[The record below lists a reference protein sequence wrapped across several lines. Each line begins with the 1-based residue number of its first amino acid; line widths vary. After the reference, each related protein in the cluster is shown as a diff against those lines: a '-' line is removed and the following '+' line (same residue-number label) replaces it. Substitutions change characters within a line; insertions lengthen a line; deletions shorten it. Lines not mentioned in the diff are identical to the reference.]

1 MKKVFITRL
10 NPDPV
15 KNGVIMKNIISLLF
29 LLTVFSGLHA
39 QENVAMPANDPE
51 IGIVEHLDTT
61 LSPGIMVIRES
72 GDTVSLLSL
81 IDKPTILNLVYY
93 RCPGICSPIMNSL
106 AEVVDKMDMVI
117 GKDYQILTVSFD
129 AREDREL
136 GLKKKQNYMN
146 MVKKEIDPAGWQ
158 FMTADSLDIANLCNT
173 VGFRYKIVGNDFL
186 HPGMI
191 AVFSPRGKLTRYLFG
206 TYYLPFEVNLA
217 LAEANKGLSGPTI
230 NRVLQFCYTYDPQ
243 GRQYVLN
250 VTKVS
255 GIVILAIGLI
265 VILVLILKPKRKNHQ
280 Q

>member
-1 MKKVFITRL
+1 MRSKLV
-10 NPDPV
+10 V
-15 KNGVIMKNIISLLF
+15 LF
-29 LLTVFSGLHA
+29 LLALFSRA
-39 QENVAMPANDPE
+39 ESQENVAMPANDPE
-51 IGIVEHLDTT
+51 IGIVEHLDTI
-61 LSPGIMVIRES
+61 LSPGIMVIGET
-72 GDTVSLLSL
+72 GDTVPLLSL
-81 IDKPTILNLVYY
+81 INKPTILNLVYY

-106 AEVVDKMDMVI
+106 AEVVDKLDMVI

-129 AREDREL
+129 AREDISL
-136 GLKKKQNYMN
+136 AVKKKQNYIN

-173 VGFRYKIVGNDFL
+173 VGFRFKIVGNDFL

-191 AVFSPRGKLTRYLFG
+191 AVFSPQGKLTRYLFG
-206 TYYLPFEVNLA
+206 TYFLPFEVKLA

-255 GIVILAIGLI
+255 GILILAIGLI